1 MYISRRVLS
10 LLIIIGILVLLISC
24 TSQNPL
30 ATSSEVLPAS
40 TKSEATLAQ
49 PAILPTGTSTLV
61 KLPTASSTFTPTST
75 STFTPTQQPSNTP
88 SSTSTSV
95 PTLASVSLVPGV
107 YSGGGC
113 LDYTLVKKTNY
124 GWPWASFIWCVEYV
138 EIHPDGSMIF
148 VMSWNLYDYS
158 EGLTAITK
166 RSDVNNPKMYLT
178 DNLGNRYDSIIVS
191 DNGAGDLVM
200 VKDVTYYGTFTF
212 RPPKPGA
219 NRFTFHDDDNS
230 KVITDI
236 LLIEPAV
243 YIYDVELKWSPLS
256 IRYYS
261 DNWTA
266 SKTDQGELVLT
277 HTTYNNCQVTEWEP
291 EEAQGKY
298 LNTIDIGTLKY
309 DIFRTQEPDWSLREY
324 VLVGGLETAGLT
336 GTPLFHVTIPY
347 DNSAACL
354 EDVGS
359 ILSSVEPAAP

>member
-1 MYISRRVLS
+1 MTFSWRMH
-10 LLIIIGILVLLISC
+10 VLLILSGCMVLVAGC
-24 TSQNPL
+24 T
-30 ATSSEVLPAS
+30 
-40 TKSEATLAQ
+40 
-49 PAILPTGTSTLV
+49 
-61 KLPTASSTFTPTST
+61 
-75 STFTPTQQPSNTP
+75 TQQPSGMPSGSQVINPINISTLSPTNTKQSAIPSTLTQVPSVSATIKLRPTGTNTP
-88 SSTSTSV
+88 TQKPIATTTTTMTLT
-95 PTLASVSLVPGV
+95 PTLAISSLVPGV

-236 LLIEPAV
+236 LLLEPSV
-243 YIYDVELKWSPLS
+243 YINDIDLKWSPLS
-256 IRYYS
+256 ITYFS
-261 DNWTA
+261 DKWTA
-266 SKTDQGELVLT
+266 GETDLGGAMFT
-277 HTTYNNCQVTEWEP
+277 HTKYDNCQVMEWEP
-291 EEAQGKY
+291 GEAQGKY
-298 LNTIDIGTLKY
+298 LNTIDIGLLKY
-309 DIFRTQEPDWSLREY
+309 DIFRTQEQDWSLREY
-324 VLVGGLETAGLT
+324 VLVGGLENAGLT
-336 GTPLFHVTIPY
+336 GTPLFPCNHP
-347 DNSAACL
+347 L
-354 EDVGS
+354 
-359 ILSSVEPAAP
+359 